1 MFKDKLYF
9 ILNDISKHKRS
20 PDEVMEDAVSKR
32 LDDALKTYE
41 KSLDISVQYTSR
53 QDSLNVLKK
62 LNKQGI

>member
-9 ILNDISKHKRS
+9 ILNDIGKHKRS
-20 PDEVMEDAVSKR
+20 PDEVMKAAVSKR

-62 LNKQGI
+62 LNKQGT